1 MSVAIALHQK
11 DLSTITI
18 LSSNLTLSI
27 SFWEK
32 PETEYIEILHEL
44 KDALCVSIVV
54 LWI

>member
-32 PETEYIEILHEL
+32 PETECIEIFHEP
-44 KDALCVSIVV
+44 KDALCVTTAV